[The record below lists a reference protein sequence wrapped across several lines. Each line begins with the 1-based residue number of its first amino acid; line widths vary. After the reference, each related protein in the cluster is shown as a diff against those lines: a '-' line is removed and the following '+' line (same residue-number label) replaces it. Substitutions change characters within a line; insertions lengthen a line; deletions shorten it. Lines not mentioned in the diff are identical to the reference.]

1 MRRLRRDGEDL
12 EAAQRRK
19 LALVAAKAEI
29 RADDNVLEM
38 GCGWGSFAIETARA
52 TGCRLTG
59 ITVSREQHELA
70 TARVREAG
78 LADRVELLLL
88 DWRHV
93 AGSFSR
99 IVSIE
104 MLESVGHENL
114 APFFR
119 ACARL
124 LAPGGRA
131 VFQAISIP
139 DERYETY
146 RRESDWIRKHVFP
159 GGHLPS
165 LGVLRGAVAAAGF
178 AVEGVEDI
186 GPHYATTLGR
196 WRERLL
202 ERRVEALAL
211 GFDERALRLWKY
223 YFSYCE
229 AGFATGVI
237 HDFQLV
243 LSLPAGAAT
252 P

>member
-1 MRRLRRDGEDL
+1 
-12 EAAQRRK
+12 
-19 LALVAAKAEI
+19 
-29 RADDNVLEM
+29 
-38 GCGWGSFAIETARA
+38 
-52 TGCRLTG
+52 
-59 ITVSREQHELA
+59 
-70 TARVREAG
+70 
-78 LADRVELLLL
+78 L

-93 AGSFSR
+93 TGSFSR

-114 APFFR
+114 VPFFR

-124 LAPGGRA
+124 LVPGGRA

-186 GPHYATTLGR
+186 GPHYATTLR
-196 WRERLL
+196 CWRERLL
-202 ERRVEALAL
+202 AHRAEALAL
-211 GFDERALRLWKY
+211 GFDERALRLWEY

-243 LSLPAGAAT
+243 ISRPAEAAT
-252 P
+252 T